1 MDKSIITTGTIVT
14 LVIGLII
21 GFALGAY
28 TYGGKSSATGVKVGT
43 LLENKATT
51 TAGGILGGDSVPV
64 MQDEETSAATDVL
77 VEVTNQAA
85 GTRVI
90 VDEVK
95 ADAVSWVAIR
105 DWSAGGFGN
114 ILGAKRVDAGA
125 SSLATVELLRGT
137 QAGRTYAAVLYRDD
151 GDRVFN
157 HKLDRLLETNG
168 RVVAAVFDVN

>member
-28 TYGGKSSATGVKVGT
+28 TYGGKTTSKIDVDS
-43 LLENKATT
+43 LLDNRPATT
-51 TAGGILGGDSVPV
+51 SDGILGSDSIPV

-77 VEVTNQAA
+77 VEVTNQVA

-114 ILGAKRVDAGA
+114 ILGAKRVDAGV